1 MYICYIDE
9 SGTSAIPGNT
19 SHFVLAGLSLPIWH
33 WKDCD
38 TEIAKIKAKYQ
49 LEINDEIHTA
59 WIARPYL
66 EQIRIPNFKDLSYQ
80 QRRSQVN
87 QYRRGELLRLQRSQA
102 RQYKQTKK
110 NYSKTEAYIHLAL
123 KERNDL
129 LLELA
134 TAVGDW
140 GFARLFAECV
150 DKVHFDPSRTKYS
163 LDEHAFDQ
171 LVSRFEAF
179 LQHTETDSQQFGLL
193 VHDNNHT
200 VANKHTVLMKKFHAN
215 GTVWTSIKNI
225 IETPLFVDSQLTSM
239 VQIAD
244 LCSYALRRYLEN
256 NESLLFEQIF
266 KRAHRKNQTTVGVR
280 HFTNLQCTCDICVAH
295 R

>member
-38 TEIAKIKAKYQ
+38 TEIAKIKAKFQ

-110 NYSKTEAYIHLAL
+110 ELL
-123 KERNDL
+123 KNR
-129 LLELA
+129 
-134 TAVGDW
+134 
-140 GFARLFAECV
+140 
-150 DKVHFDPSRTKYS
+150 S
-163 LDEHAFDQ
+163 LHSSGHQ
-171 LVSRFEAF
+171 
-179 LQHTETDSQQFGLL
+179 G
-193 VHDNNHT
+193 
-200 VANKHTVLMKKFHAN
+200 KK
-215 GTVWTSIKNI
+215 
-225 IETPLFVDSQLTSM
+225 
-239 VQIAD
+239 
-244 LCSYALRRYLEN
+244 
-256 NESLLFEQIF
+256 
-266 KRAHRKNQTTVGVR
+266 
-280 HFTNLQCTCDICVAH
+280 
-295 R
+295 